1 MKNLI
6 KNLLDFN
13 ESKKTIYNNT
23 ILDFWF
29 VKISKTLN
37 ENDQDLRRFI
47 KVNHIKWKTFIF
59 WKRKRLNIY
68 LSFL

>member
-13 ESKKTIYNNT
+13 ESKKNIYNNI

-29 VKISKTLN
+29 VRISKTLN

-47 KVNHIKWKTFIF
+47 KVNHVKWKTFVF
-59 WKRKRLNIY
+59 WIRKRINIY